1 MIAEVEDVV
10 ALGHVLLALAT
21 KDLPDVTHKI
31 TSQNTDL
38 AAPACTHRLRYVA
51 SRQDIKR
58 ILS

>member
-38 AAPACTHRLRYVA
+38 VVPQRIIENSVQLNGTYV
-51 SRQDIKR
+51 D
-58 ILS
+58 